1 MLRFVLCSTSRC
13 SRLTGALDWRAPDKV
28 QRQWALRGIERMDN
42 RRGFRHEGAADDFGS
57 PNLRLR
63 FGKSYDINLI

>member
-1 MLRFVLCSTSRC
+1 MR
-13 SRLTGALDWRAPDKV
+13 
-28 QRQWALRGIERMDN
+28 LRGIERMDN

-57 PNLRLR
+57 WNFVYA